1 MDMLNENLRIG
12 TTSIAFDDFKLL
24 FPSPWVTGMLG
35 FISIPSGTFSHN
47 NPLSSLWLARGP
59 RTPTLAGRSPK
70 VKALQTWSK
79 CQKLTPIS
87 PKVCSPLRRVC
98 VCVCLWVSQCFT
110 RVAVRTRTRRSLA
123 RTCVGLGLSLDGE
136 ERMNKFR
143 NSKQTATQLKS
154 NKKSV
159 DWQYAV
165 DGVKVKRETQTLRQ
179 RKRGVG
185 VRGGGGVGGGGGG
198 SASWNLRFLDPVFP
212 AFGHSVAG
220 KKCAVY
226 LKCWITWQRQGLWIK
241 VHNDFRRRERASERE
256 GVCWWKRKRERER
269 DGKRRGRRNATGWA
283 QTLLRERLLTDK
295 LNNYT
300 SSAHFSTDLQTTLL
314 CGVSFFDPPLPG
326 LVSLLFSLTFLI
338 S

>member
-1 MDMLNENLRIG
+1 MPKTDTDIPKG
-12 TTSIAFDDFKLL
+12 VQ
-24 FPSPWVTGMLG
+24 PS
-35 FISIPSGTFSHN
+35 
-47 NPLSSLWLARGP
+47 A
-59 RTPTLAGRSPK
+59 A
-70 VKALQTWSK
+70 
-79 CQKLTPIS
+79 C
-87 PKVCSPLRRVC
+87 VC
-98 VCVCLWVSQCFT
+98 VCVCLWVSHCFT
-110 RVAVRTRTRRSLA
+110 RAAVRTHTRRSLA

-241 VHNDFRRRERASERE
+241 VHNDFRRRESERE
-256 GVCWWKRKRERER
+256 GVCWWKRKSER

-283 QTLLRERLLTDK
+283 QTLLRERLLT
-295 LNNYT
+295 N
-300 SSAHFSTDLQTTLL
+300 STTTPRLI
-314 CGVSFFDPPLPG
+314 SPLTYKP
-326 LVSLLFSLTFLI
+326 LFCVVFPSLTPL
-338 S
+338 SPVW